1 MSKKVLNT
9 SAVLNELKGQSAF
22 FNQPKS
28 PTLPKRKQPKKKQP
42 QTHRVTELQTDR
54 VTESVS
60 NRLTDFDEYD
70 VPDYRKLQR
79 LELRLTWEQKQ
90 YLDRLEGLISRDM
103 PEGERTDPNYKRITR
118 NSIVRVLVEIMR
130 RLNLSVD
137 ASSFKNE
144 KDLARDL
151 FKKLTNRL
159 TELQTTR
166 VTESQTPFDKRQRN
180 KAE

>member
-1 MSKKVLNT
+1 MSGKKLNT
-9 SAVLNELKGQSAF
+9 SALLNELKGQSAF

-28 PTLPKRKQPKKKQP
+28 STPHKRKNKKKQP
-42 QTHRVTELQTDR
+42 QTHRVTDLQTNR
-54 VTESVS
+54 VTESVT
-60 NRLTDFDEYD
+60 NRLTDFKKYD
-70 VPDYRKLQR
+70 VPGYRKLQR

-103 PEGERTDPNYKRITR
+103 PEGERSDPNYKRITR

-130 RLNLSVD
+130 QLNLSVD
-137 ASSFKNE
+137 ASSFKSE

-151 FKKLTNRL
+151 FNKLTNRL
-159 TELQTTR
+159 TELQTNR
-166 VTESQTPFDKRQRN
+166 VSNSQTPFDKPKQN